1 VLFQLQGL
9 QLPRF
14 EHSHGGNDW
23 HDMTE
28 VSPPHDS
35 AEGDPERAWQ
45 KGRVFRCSSC
55 EDEIRVS
62 TADEQAARP

>member
-1 VLFQLQGL
+1 MFQLSGL

-14 EHSHGGNDW
+14 EHSHGNGEW
-23 HDMTE
+23 HEMIE
-28 VSPPHDS
+28 SSPAHDA

-45 KGRVFRCSSC
+45 KGQVFRCTTC

-62 TADEQAARP
+62 LPEGDAARP